1 MSYLDAFL
9 LAIIQG
15 ITEFLPISSS
25 AHLIILSYI
34 LETSSNLFYDV
45 SLHLGTLI
53 AVCAYFKNEIK
64 DTFNQINVQKSIF
77 SNNLLTNLFISSLPT
92 LFLGFLFVNFIDNNL
107 RNTLV
112 ISVTTI
118 FFALVLWIATLR
130 APRKNELAEISLNE
144 ALIIGLAQ
152 SISLIPG
159 TSRSGIT
166 ISAGLLLGLDT
177 KTATKFSFL
186 MSIPTIG
193 AIAAYQILSL
203 DLGNL
208 VSYIQFNVL
217 GLFVSFLVAYLTI
230 DIFMKFIEKIGFLP
244 FIIYRL
250 VLGMLL
256 VAYFLK

>member
-77 SNNLLTNLFISSLPT
+77 TNNLLTNLFISSLPT

-166 ISAGLLLGLDT
+166 ISAGLLLGLDA

-217 GLFVSFLVAYLTI
+217 GLFVSFLVAYFTI

-256 VAYFLK
+256 VAYFL

>member
-130 APRKNELAEISLNE
+130 APRKTELEEISLNE

-217 GLFVSFLVAYLTI
+217 GLFVSFLVAYFTI

-256 VAYFLK
+256 VAYFL

>member
-1 MSYLDAFL
+1 MS
-9 LAIIQG
+9 
-15 ITEFLPISSS
+15 E
-25 AHLIILSYI
+25 
-34 LETSSNLFYDV
+34 SNL
-45 SLHLGTLI
+45 
-53 AVCAYFKNEIK
+53 KK
-64 DTFNQINVQKSIF
+64 QI
-77 SNNLLTNLFISSLPT
+77 
-92 LFLGFLFVNFIDNNL
+92 NNL

-208 VSYIQFNVL
+208 ISYIQFNVL
-217 GLFVSFLVAYLTI
+217 GLFVSFLVAYFTI

-256 VAYFLK
+256 VAYFL

>member
-34 LETSSNLFYDV
+34 LEISSNLFYDV

-112 ISVTTI
+112 ISFTTI

-217 GLFVSFLVAYLTI
+217 GLFVSFLVAYFTI

-256 VAYFLK
+256 VAYFL

>member
-77 SNNLLTNLFISSLPT
+77 SNNLITNLVISSLPT
-92 LFLGFLFVNFIDNNL
+92 LLLGFLFVNFIDNNL

-217 GLFVSFLVAYLTI
+217 GLFVSFLVAYFTI

-256 VAYFLK
+256 VAYFL

>member
-64 DTFNQINVQKSIF
+64 DILNQINVQKSIF

-186 MSIPTIG
+186 MSSPTIG

-217 GLFVSFLVAYLTI
+217 GLFLSFLVAYFTI

-256 VAYFLK
+256 VAYFL

>member
-53 AVCAYFKNEIK
+53 AVCVYFKNEIK

-203 DLGNL
+203 DLDNL
-208 VSYIQFNVL
+208 VGYIQFNVL
-217 GLFVSFLVAYLTI
+217 GLFMSFLVAYFTI

-256 VAYFLK
+256 VAYFL

>member
-1 MSYLDAFL
+1 MLEL
-9 LAIIQG
+9 IILSLVQG
-15 ITEFLPISSS
+15 VTEFLPISSS

-77 SNNLLTNLFISSLPT
+77 SHNLLTNLFISSLPT
-92 LFLGFLFVNFIDNNL
+92 LLLGFLFVNFIDNNL

-166 ISAGLLLGLDT
+166 ISAGLLLGLDA

-208 VSYIQFNVL
+208 ISYIQFNVL
-217 GLFVSFLVAYLTI
+217 GLFVSFLVAYFTI

-256 VAYFLK
+256 VAYFL

>member
-112 ISVTTI
+112 ISVATI
-118 FFALVLWIATLR
+118 FFALVLYIATLR
-130 APRKNELAEISLNE
+130 IPRKNELAEISLNE

-217 GLFVSFLVAYLTI
+217 GLFVSFLVAYFTI

-256 VAYFLK
+256 VAYFL

>member
-118 FFALVLWIATLR
+118 FFALVLCIATLR
-130 APRKNELAEISLNE
+130 APRKNDLEEISLNE

-217 GLFVSFLVAYLTI
+217 GLFVSFLVAYFTI
-230 DIFMKFIEKIGFLP
+230 DIFMKFIEKIGFLH

-256 VAYFLK
+256 VAYFL

>member
-1 MSYLDAFL
+1 M
-9 LAIIQG
+9 
-15 ITEFLPISSS
+15 
-25 AHLIILSYI
+25 
-34 LETSSNLFYDV
+34 
-45 SLHLGTLI
+45 
-53 AVCAYFKNEIK
+53 
-64 DTFNQINVQKSIF
+64 
-77 SNNLLTNLFISSLPT
+77 
-92 LFLGFLFVNFIDNNL
+92 NFIDNNL

-118 FFALVLWIATLR
+118 FSLVLWIATLR

-152 SISLIPG
+152 LISLIPG
-159 TSRSGIT
+159 TSVGIT
-166 ISAGLLLGLDT
+166 ISAGLLVGLDT

-217 GLFVSFLVAYLTI
+217 DFLFHSSWLILRLIFL
-230 DIFMKFIEKIGFLP
+230 
-244 FIIYRL
+244 
-250 VLGMLL
+250 
-256 VAYFLK
+256 

>member
-25 AHLIILSYI
+25 AHLIILSYF

-53 AVCAYFKNEIK
+53 AVCVYFKNEIK

-203 DLGNL
+203 DLDNL
-208 VSYIQFNVL
+208 VGYIQFNVL
-217 GLFVSFLVAYLTI
+217 GLFMSFLVAYFTI

-250 VLGMLL
+250 ILGMLL
-256 VAYFLK
+256 VAYFL

>member
-92 LFLGFLFVNFIDNNL
+92 LFLGFLFVNFIYNNL

-130 APRKNELAEISLNE
+130 VPRKNELAEISLNE

-159 TSRSGIT
+159 TSRSGVT

-217 GLFVSFLVAYLTI
+217 GLFVSFLVAYFTI

-256 VAYFLK
+256 VAYFL

>member
-64 DTFNQINVQKSIF
+64 DILNQINVQKSIF

-159 TSRSGIT
+159 TSRSGVT

-217 GLFVSFLVAYLTI
+217 GLFVSFLVAYFTI

-256 VAYFLK
+256 VAYFL

>member
-193 AIAAYQILSL
+193 AISSYQILSL

-208 VSYIQFNVL
+208 DSYIQFNVL
-217 GLFVSFLVAYLTI
+217 GLFVSFLVAYFTI

-256 VAYFLK
+256 VAYFL

>member
-34 LETSSNLFYDV
+34 LEISSNLFYDV

-217 GLFVSFLVAYLTI
+217 GLFVSFLVAYFTI

-256 VAYFLK
+256 VAYFL

>member
-130 APRKNELAEISLNE
+130 APRKNELAEISLSE

-166 ISAGLLLGLDT
+166 ISAGLLLGLDA

-217 GLFVSFLVAYLTI
+217 GLFVSFLVAYFTI

-256 VAYFLK
+256 VAYFL

>member
-77 SNNLLTNLFISSLPT
+77 SNNLLTNLFISSLQT
-92 LFLGFLFVNFIDNNL
+92 LFVGFLFVNFIDNNL

-217 GLFVSFLVAYLTI
+217 GLFVSFLVAYFTI

-256 VAYFLK
+256 VAYFL

>member
-77 SNNLLTNLFISSLPT
+77 SNNLITNLFISSLPT

-217 GLFVSFLVAYLTI
+217 GLFVSFLVAYFTI

-256 VAYFLK
+256 VAYFL

>member
-203 DLGNL
+203 DLGSL

-217 GLFVSFLVAYLTI
+217 GLFISFLVAYFTI

-256 VAYFLK
+256 VAYFL

>member
-64 DTFNQINVQKSIF
+64 DTFNQINVQNSTF

-208 VSYIQFNVL
+208 VSYIQFNVF
-217 GLFVSFLVAYLTI
+217 GLFVSFLVAYFTI

-256 VAYFLK
+256 VAYFL

>member
-64 DTFNQINVQKSIF
+64 DILNQINVQKSIF

-159 TSRSGIT
+159 TSRSGVT

-217 GLFVSFLVAYLTI
+217 GLFVSFLVAYFTV

-256 VAYFLK
+256 VAYFL

>member
-92 LFLGFLFVNFIDNNL
+92 LFLGFLFVNLIDNNL

-217 GLFVSFLVAYLTI
+217 GLFVSFLVAYFTI

-256 VAYFLK
+256 VAYFL

>member
-1 MSYLDAFL
+1 M
-9 LAIIQG
+9 
-15 ITEFLPISSS
+15 
-25 AHLIILSYI
+25 
-34 LETSSNLFYDV
+34 
-45 SLHLGTLI
+45 
-53 AVCAYFKNEIK
+53 
-64 DTFNQINVQKSIF
+64 
-77 SNNLLTNLFISSLPT
+77 
-92 LFLGFLFVNFIDNNL
+92 
-107 RNTLV
+107 
-112 ISVTTI
+112 
-118 FFALVLWIATLR
+118 VLWIATLR
-130 APRKNELAEISLNE
+130 VPRKNELAEISLNE

-217 GLFVSFLVAYLTI
+217 GLFVSFLVAYFTI

-256 VAYFLK
+256 VAYFL

>member
-118 FFALVLWIATLR
+118 FFALVLWIASLR
-130 APRKNELAEISLNE
+130 APRKNELAEISLSE

-217 GLFVSFLVAYLTI
+217 GLFVSFLVAYFTI

-256 VAYFLK
+256 VAYFL

>member
-64 DTFNQINVQKSIF
+64 DILNQINVQKSIF

-217 GLFVSFLVAYLTI
+217 GLFVSFLVAYFTI

-244 FIIYRL
+244 FVIYRL

-256 VAYFLK
+256 VAYFL

>member
-130 APRKNELAEISLNE
+130 VPRKNELAEISLNE

-217 GLFVSFLVAYLTI
+217 GLFVSFLVAYFTI

-256 VAYFLK
+256 VAYFL

>member
-92 LFLGFLFVNFIDNNL
+92 LLLGFLFVNFIDNNL

-217 GLFVSFLVAYLTI
+217 GLFVSFLVAYFTI

-256 VAYFLK
+256 VAYFL

>member
-118 FFALVLWIATLR
+118 LFALVLWIATLR
-130 APRKNELAEISLNE
+130 IPRKNELAEISLNE

-217 GLFVSFLVAYLTI
+217 GLFVSFLVAYFTI

-256 VAYFLK
+256 VAYFL

>member
-53 AVCAYFKNEIK
+53 AVCAYFKNEII

-77 SNNLLTNLFISSLPT
+77 SNNLITNLVISSLPT
-92 LFLGFLFVNFIDNNL
+92 LLLGFLFVNFIDNNL

-217 GLFVSFLVAYLTI
+217 GLFVSFLVAYFTI

-256 VAYFLK
+256 VAYFL

>member
-92 LFLGFLFVNFIDNNL
+92 LFLGFLFVNLIDNNL

-217 GLFVSFLVAYLTI
+217 GLFVSFLVAYFTI
-230 DIFMKFIEKIGFLP
+230 DIFIKFIEKIGFLP

-256 VAYFLK
+256 VAYFL

>member
-92 LFLGFLFVNFIDNNL
+92 LFLGLLFVNFIDNNL

-217 GLFVSFLVAYLTI
+217 GLFVSFLVAYFTI

-256 VAYFLK
+256 VAYFL

>member
-203 DLGNL
+203 DLDNL
-208 VSYIQFNVL
+208 VGYIQFNVL
-217 GLFVSFLVAYLTI
+217 GLFVSFLVAYFTI

>member
-92 LFLGFLFVNFIDNNL
+92 LLLGFLFVNFIDNNL

-217 GLFVSFLVAYLTI
+217 GLFVSFLVAYFTI

-250 VLGMLL
+250 VLGVFL
-256 VAYFLK
+256 VAYFL

>member
-118 FFALVLWIATLR
+118 FFAFVLWIATLR

-166 ISAGLLLGLDT
+166 ISAGLLLGLDA

-217 GLFVSFLVAYLTI
+217 GLFVSFLVAYFTI

-256 VAYFLK
+256 VAYFL

>member
-77 SNNLLTNLFISSLPT
+77 SINLLSNLFISSLPT

-166 ISAGLLLGLDT
+166 ISAGLLLGLDA

-217 GLFVSFLVAYLTI
+217 GLFVSFLVAYFTI

-256 VAYFLK
+256 VAYFL

>member
-92 LFLGFLFVNFIDNNL
+92 LFLGFLFVNFIYNNL

-217 GLFVSFLVAYLTI
+217 GLFVSFLVAYFTI

-256 VAYFLK
+256 VAYFL

>member
-118 FFALVLWIATLR
+118 FFAFVLWIATLR
-130 APRKNELAEISLNE
+130 APRKNELVEISLNE

-217 GLFVSFLVAYLTI
+217 GLFVSFLVAYFTI

-256 VAYFLK
+256 VAYFL